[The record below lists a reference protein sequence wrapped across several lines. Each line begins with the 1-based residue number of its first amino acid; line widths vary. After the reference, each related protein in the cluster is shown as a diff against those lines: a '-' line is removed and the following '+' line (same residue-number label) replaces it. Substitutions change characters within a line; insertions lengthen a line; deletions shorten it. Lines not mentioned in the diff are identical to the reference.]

1 MVVINICQCVLPA
14 RQDDKEGAA
23 DIEEAVALLNK
34 GDVHPAQAIAKLA
47 GLKGFEVNNKKGST
61 KPPHKDLMTVCNRCL
76 DMFKGVL
83 VIFMTWAHVDLTLMQ
98 PVLQTYA
105 ALPHFVGNAASGLCF
120 LGFMTAYG
128 FSCDNAYLSDYKK
141 RSFAQRMERLA
152 RSALMPVFGA
162 WACAFGWAY
171 MCWKLPLD
179 MDGVIR
185 ILDFRLALGNGPDF
199 LLCFTTCLLAM
210 YPLRGL
216 VNNGLNSEHG
226 GMRMFTAFTMLA
238 APLAL
243 TQVVVPDCS
252 GLHKYLGYVFVCHV
266 REPYSPVL
274 PGLPHLFYFNL
285 GVLLSRYI
293 KALSADLKAGA
304 DIDVR
309 RLVVLCICAGALFLV
324 LCYPLATVWAYN
336 YGNIYAPTQWGP
348 ISRGFNDG
356 PTPLWLVGNLF
367 PIYVLMGFTL
377 YMYHLVEWHP
387 WLLFPVHLILDQL
400 EHLGA
405 NVLMYLVVGDICLAG
420 LWRGLQNEYPLDSR
434 GCMYATVMIMAVVRF
449 IHYLGAS
456 SRDGRGTGK
465 DAGVSAG

>member
-1 MVVINICQCVLPA
+1 MVVINICQCVLPGG
-14 RQDDKEGAA
+14 QESKEDAV
-23 DIEEAVALLNK
+23 DVEEAVALLNK
-34 GDVHPAQAIAKLA
+34 GEGHPVEAIAKLA
-47 GLKGFEVNNKKGST
+47 GLEGFAVNGKRGSA
-61 KPPHKDLMTVCNRCL
+61 KVNQPDLMTVCNRCL
-76 DMFKGVL
+76 DIFKGVL

-98 PVLQTYA
+98 PYLQAYDPV
-105 ALPHFVGNAASGLCF
+105 PHFVGNAASGLCF

-128 FSCDNAYLSDYKK
+128 FSCDNAYLSDFKK
-141 RSFAQRMERLA
+141 RSLAQRMERLA

-162 WACAFGWAY
+162 WACAFGWGY

-199 LLCFTTCLLAM
+199 LLCFTTCLLTM
-210 YPLRGL
+210 YPLRGW
-216 VNNGLNSEHG
+216 VNKGLNAEHG
-226 GMRMFTAFTMLA
+226 GLRVLTAMLMLA
-238 APLAL
+238 VPLAL
-243 TQVVVPDCS
+243 TQVVVQDCS
-252 GLHKYLGYVFVCHV
+252 GLHKYLGYVFVCHA

-304 DIDVR
+304 DIDMK
-309 RLVVLCICAGALFLV
+309 RLAALCTSGAMLFLV
-324 LCYPLATVWAYN
+324 LCYPLATVWSYN
-336 YGNIYAPTQWGP
+336 YGNLYATTQWGT
-348 ISRGFNDG
+348 ISRGFSDG
-356 PTPLWLVGNLF
+356 PSPLWLVGNLF

-377 YMYHLVEWHP
+377 FVYHMVEQHP
-387 WLLFPVHLILDQL
+387 WSLFPLRLLLDQL

-405 NVLMYLVVGDICLAG
+405 NVLMYLVVGDIALAG
-420 LWRGLQNEYPLDSR
+420 LWRGLMNEYPLDTR
-434 GCMYATVMIMAVVRF
+434 GCMYATVIIMALTRF